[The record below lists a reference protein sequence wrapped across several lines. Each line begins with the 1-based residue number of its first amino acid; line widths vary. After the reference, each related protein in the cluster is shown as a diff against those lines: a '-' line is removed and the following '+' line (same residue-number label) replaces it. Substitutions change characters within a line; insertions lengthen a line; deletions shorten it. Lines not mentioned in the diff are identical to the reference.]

1 MDISHEVS
9 LKRCAFG
16 SPTSKNYTLHGRT
29 AAVAVHFIDCQSQ
42 SCKMRMCYR
51 KLLCLLSQTGL
62 AVVKLCELLLAH
74 CPLSDNVTEGI
85 VLLTVMHVGLLWSCF
100 LSALYSMDIS
110 GCRKTSDMRR
120 NSTIDTGSLDTQ
132 MEKNIAKKSHVLLAR

>member
-1 MDISHEVS
+1 MGITHEVS
-9 LKRCAFG
+9 LQHCAFG

-62 AVVKLCELLLAH
+62 AAVKLCELLLAH

-85 VLLTVMHVGLLWSCF
+85 LLLTVMRVGLLWTCF
-100 LSALYSMDIS
+100 LSALYSIDIS
-110 GCRKTSDMRR
+110 GFRKITDMRR
-120 NSTIDTGSLDTQ
+120 NSTIDTGSIDTE
-132 MEKNIAKKSHVLLAR
+132 MEKNIAKKSHVLLAQ